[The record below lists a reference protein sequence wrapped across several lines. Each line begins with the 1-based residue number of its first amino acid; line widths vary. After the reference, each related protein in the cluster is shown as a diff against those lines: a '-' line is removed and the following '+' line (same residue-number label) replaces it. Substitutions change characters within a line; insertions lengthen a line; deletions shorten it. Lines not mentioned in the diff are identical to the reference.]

1 MRIAGEPFAQL
12 CYHFVLTCSNWEAVS
27 LCTSE
32 SFEALSEGP
41 QGTLWRLMRCRRSTA
56 RPSLGAHP

>member
-32 SFEALSEGP
+32 SFEALSEG
-41 QGTLWRLMRCRRSTA
+41 RKVRC
-56 RPSLGAHP
+56 GG